1 MTAGVERLQI
11 DQAGNIGGG
20 GNDPQYPLDLR
31 NPSDSNQIFRVQFPD
46 ANTVQI
52 GTSRMGSGATQN
64 VFLEG
69 QDGVRFGASGS
80 EVGRFNSSGHF
91 LVNTTSLSR
100 DTATSGTSA
109 HLSVSGSFPHIFTRQ
124 SSTTGSSVL
133 LLNDTGAG
141 GTIIELKKDG
151 SNVGAVGTVSD
162 NIYIGTG
169 DTGLYFN
176 ATNDSIY
183 PINTSTVAGR
193 DNGVDLG
200 KSDTR
205 FKDAHFSGTVNITN
219 ASGGSYFKAVQTSN
233 NANSGY
239 YMQSGSH
246 NWFTL
251 VDTAGRYQIYDGD
264 AVATRVL
271 VDTSGKLLIGGTTSS
286 ASGTTSF
293 SASGAGQIN
302 LNASTTGGQC
312 LLLRRVNHN
321 GNAITFENADE
332 DEVGSITM
340 SSNATAYNT
349 SSDARLKDNIEDADD
364 SGTAIDSLQVR
375 QFDWKSNGKHED
387 YGMIAQEVIHT
398 CPNAVSVP
406 QEDGEMMGIDY
417 SKMVPLLL
425 KEIQELRKRV
435 KKLEE

>member
-1 MTAGVERLQI
+1 NCLTLNRLSS
-11 DQAGNIGGG
+11 DGSL
-20 GNDPQYPLDLR
+20 LD
-31 NPSDSNQIFRVQFPD
+31 FRKDTGTLVG
-46 ANTVQI
+46 QI
-52 GTSRMGSGATQN
+52 GTYGTD
-64 VFLEG
+64 LYI
-69 QDGVRFGASGS
+69 GV
-80 EVGRFNSSGHF
+80 
-91 LVNTTSLSR
+91 
-100 DTATSGTSA
+100 
-109 HLSVSGSFPHIFTRQ
+109 
-124 SSTTGSSVL
+124 
-133 LLNDTGAG
+133 NDTGLRFEYAG
-141 GTIIELKKDG
+141 LNAIVPFDTNSVVI
-151 SNVGAVGTVSD
+151 SD
-162 NIYIGTG
+162 NLINLGHA
-169 DTGLYFN
+169 N
-176 ATNDSIY
+176 A
-183 PINTSTVAGR
+183 
-193 DNGVDLG
+193 
-200 KSDTR
+200 R
-205 FKDAHFSGTVNITN
+205 FKDAHFSGAVNITN

-233 NANSGY
+233 NANAGY

-364 SGTAIDSLQVR
+364 
-375 QFDWKSNGKHED
+375 
-387 YGMIAQEVIHT
+387 
-398 CPNAVSVP
+398 
-406 QEDGEMMGIDY
+406 
-417 SKMVPLLL
+417 
-425 KEIQELRKRV
+425 
-435 KKLEE
+435 